1 MCRLANIPSN
11 LLELHKQ
18 VNSGDTANVEAVA
31 ASIYFKLLFGRDFG
45 RQKEC
50 GINACLNY
58 GYKMLQ
64 YSVYARLCNGIDNA
78 ESHFAR
84 LSKVTPQTGS
94 IRCLIVTEKQYASMR
109 ILVGKRLSADKPSE
123 YVQLTFL

>member
-1 MCRLANIPSN
+1 MRIIVFFDLPVVTNEEKRVARWFRKF
-11 LLELHKQ
+11 LL
-18 VNSGDTANVEAVA
+18 D
-31 ASIYFKLLFGRDFG
+31 D
-45 RQKEC
+45 
-50 GINACLNY
+50 